1 MSFVR
6 FLSWFALSG
15 VLVPLIFQVVWWLV
29 NKYQTTGLDL
39 EIVIQK
45 LMLIL
50 WPSSL
55 MTLPAGSDESLLP
68 ISAVDID
75 RCECGVL
82 YFYWCGPLVWIQE
95 ISCDSYS
102 ARYRYERY
110 MVACIDV
117 VGLASTGRKKGD
129 AH

>member
-15 VLVPLIFQVVWWLV
+15 VLVPLIFQVIWWLV
-29 NKYQTTGLDL
+29 NRYQTTDLDL
-39 EIVIQK
+39 EIGIQT

-68 ISAVDID
+68 IALLISTVVNVA
-75 RCECGVL
+75 
-82 YFYWCGPLVWIQE
+82 FYIAIGAAIWG
-95 ISCDSYS
+95 
-102 ARYRYERY
+102 
-110 MVACIDV
+110 
-117 VGLASTGRKKGD
+117 
-129 AH
+129 